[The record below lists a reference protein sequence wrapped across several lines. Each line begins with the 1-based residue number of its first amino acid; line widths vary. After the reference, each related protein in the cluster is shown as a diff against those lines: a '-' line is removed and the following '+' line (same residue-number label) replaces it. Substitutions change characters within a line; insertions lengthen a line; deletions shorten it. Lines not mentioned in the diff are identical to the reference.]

1 MLAVTLLTNSAH
13 VNSRTLLRGKKC
25 QPSHVNAPSCPTAA
39 VAVDEVSH
47 QECVL
52 LNRVLSDK
60 AKLPPV
66 CRPPHVNMESVA
78 ALQKTAKSQQ
88 EGGGIGGLVRRLT
101 GAVPGAFNS
110 ISPPHDSK
118 KGGCVLFYFVWLVC
132 CS

>member
-1 MLAVTLLTNSAH
+1 M
-13 VNSRTLLRGKKC
+13 
-25 QPSHVNAPSCPTAA
+25 NALSCPAPA
-39 VAVDEVSH
+39 VAVDEVTH

-66 CRPPHVNMESVA
+66 CRPPHVNMQNVA
-78 ALQKTAKSQQ
+78 ALQKTAKLQQ

-110 ISPPHDSK
+110 LSPPHDSK
-118 KGGCVLFYFVWLVC
+118 KGDCTLFSLSGPFLLLKRYCRHSWAIWPSRNALILRAVLLH
-132 CS
+132 